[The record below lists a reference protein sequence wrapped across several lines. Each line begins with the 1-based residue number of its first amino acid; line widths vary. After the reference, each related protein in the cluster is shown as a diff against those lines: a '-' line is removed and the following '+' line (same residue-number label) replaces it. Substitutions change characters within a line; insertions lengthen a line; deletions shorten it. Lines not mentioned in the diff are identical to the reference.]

1 MIELLDKC
9 IGCQVW
15 IIMKNNKELVGL
27 LRGFDDYM
35 RNYYNFL
42 FIYFKT
48 FYYLKSEFN
57 KKL

>member
-1 MIELLDKC
+1 MDKC

-35 RNYYNFL
+35 RNLNKIFDISFSNF
-42 FIYFKT
+42 FIF
-48 FYYLKSEFN
+48 FQI
-57 KKL
+57 